1 MPFYKEG
8 EILWIVLLVTLGL
21 DPYTF
26 WERIGEQR
34 ELMKNISDLTQP
46 QAEVLI
52 LEPPLICSLSHSSH
66 THPHTPTSKQ
76 PATQCLNL

>member
-34 ELMKNISDLTQP
+34 ELMKNVSDLTQP
-46 QAEVLI
+46 QAAVLI
-52 LEPPLICSLSHSSH
+52 LEPPLICSLSL
-66 THPHTPTSKQ
+66 T
-76 PATQCLNL
+76 L